1 MGLNAQTSVPT
12 FTSSQ
17 ILTAQQQNWIN
28 TGIPVFATTVT
39 RDAAF
44 GGAGEKTLAQ
54 GQYCYIEATSTKQV
68 YNGTTWLSADSALQP
83 VKATTTFTAQTTV
96 SMPAGTFTSTYD
108 NYVIFLNVLL
118 QSSAVSGATSIRV
131 NNAGTPRTAAS
142 YFGGAG
148 GWSSSGAFSGL
159 TTNGATSFLIGD
171 QFTTTVQGFQIN
183 AYAPM
188 NASYKTALGVNGF
201 TYNTGSVAPIALSGG
216 ATYNANEAHDGLTFI
231 FANNATGSYA
241 VYGVVK

>member
-1 MGLNAQTSVPT
+1 MGANAVTTVPLYA
-12 FTSSQ
+12 SGDV
-17 ILTAQQQNWIN
+17 LTASNLNITN
-28 TGIPVFATTVT
+28 SGIPVFATTVT

-44 GGAGEKTLAQ
+44 GGTGEKVLAE
-54 GQYCYIEATSTKQV
+54 GQFAYIEATNDTQYYDGAS
-68 YNGTTWLSADSALQP
+68 WLNMSSALQL

-96 SMPAGTFTSTYD
+96 SMPTGTFTSTYD
-108 NYVIFLNVLL
+108 NYVVFLNVLL

-183 AYAPM
+183 AYAPL
-188 NASYKTALGVNGF
+188 NASYKTALSANGF

-241 VYGVVK
+241 VYGVAK